1 MFLHRLLPGEGYY
14 CVAMLLPGGGFRHHF
29 HDNLDAAV
37 ANLLALDKGGNTVYI
52 TQAAFSPEKIKEAQA
67 HNRSLPRGL
76 PKDEYRKLAMKTRS
90 QVNTLTLKNF
100 FLDIDCGEK
109 WPLKNQREG
118 CKALQQFI
126 AETGLPMPAVVNS
139 GNGLYAHWILT
150 EPIPTAQWQ
159 TVAYTL
165 KKVVAAYAPAI
176 GADSSR
182 TSDPA
187 SVLRIPGTT
196 NRKPGKEPKPV
207 QLIHDPGD
215 IEFEEFTARLLAA
228 AQKKKVQHQA
238 LLPPKVNTDIN
249 AEFFVHDDVPSD
261 ANLIAD
267 KCAQVSQM
275 RATGGNISEPVWYA
289 CIGIL
294 VHCVNG
300 PEIIHAWSQ
309 GYSGYTSTETD
320 AKIQQWRDAGVGPTT
335 CAKLGSENAGGCI
348 GCPHNG
354 KIKSPIVLGRPEPAK
369 KEVPVEECEP
379 PTGYRRTEEGLF
391 AEEEGRWVR
400 FYDQDLHISC
410 LAYDESLGYEVTTLR
425 HRLPHEG
432 EMECTIRSSLVHDP
446 KALMTILS
454 DNHIKVVGMNEKK
467 KMVGYIES
475 YQAKLQRNRRMT
487 RLLCQMGW
495 KEASGGKPM
504 FVHGRK
510 IYHADG
516 SCEEASLAR
525 NVPKSA
531 EGFRQQGSLEKWSAA
546 TEVFNNRGMEPF
558 AFALLAGFGA
568 PLMKFTGFDGALIS
582 MVGES
587 GAGKTLMLRFNQ
599 SIWGYHND
607 LMMLRDDTKNALV
620 SRLGV
625 YGNLPLVVDEVT
637 NMPGIEI
644 SDFVYKVTQGRDKA
658 RLTKNSEERKLINAW
673 NTLAVTSSNASLIDK
688 LSELKH
694 DASAEINRVFEYPVP
709 EMDCFK
715 GQVASQTYWTIHENF
730 GHAGEVYAKY
740 LVRNIDVVKFAIDK
754 MREKIDLRA
763 KVRGDERYWSAV
775 ASASLVGGAIA
786 KSLGLI
792 KFDVVP
798 PMEWVIK
805 VIRNM
810 RGDKDDLVGDP
821 VGILGQFLDEHASN
835 RLLVK
840 GDYRP
845 RGICT
850 IIEAPRGP
858 LLIRYELDSKI
869 LYLSR
874 AAFKTWV
881 ARRFGSYTQIKTELE
896 KKKILRDANKPK
908 CLGSNTF
915 YDSASQP
922 CWMIDMKNPKLGA
935 VVENL
940 VEVADALAKAPL
952 HLAGKRN

>member
-1 MFLHRLLPGEGYY
+1 
-14 CVAMLLPGGGFRHHF
+14 
-29 HDNLDAAV
+29 
-37 ANLLALDKGGNTVYI
+37 
-52 TQAAFSPEKIKEAQA
+52 
-67 HNRSLPRGL
+67 
-76 PKDEYRKLAMKTRS
+76 
-90 QVNTLTLKNF
+90 
-100 FLDIDCGEK
+100 
-109 WPLKNQREG
+109 
-118 CKALQQFI
+118 
-126 AETGLPMPAVVNS
+126 
-139 GNGLYAHWILT
+139 
-150 EPIPTAQWQ
+150 
-159 TVAYTL
+159 
-165 KKVVAAYAPAI
+165 
-176 GADSSR
+176 
-182 TSDPA
+182 
-187 SVLRIPGTT
+187 
-196 NRKPGKEPKPV
+196 
-207 QLIHDPGD
+207 
-215 IEFEEFTARLLAA
+215 
-228 AQKKKVQHQA
+228 
-238 LLPPKVNTDIN
+238 
-249 AEFFVHDDVPSD
+249 
-261 ANLIAD
+261 
-267 KCAQVSQM
+267 
-275 RATGGNISEPVWYA
+275 
-289 CIGIL
+289 
-294 VHCVNG
+294 
-300 PEIIHAWSQ
+300 
-309 GYSGYTSTETD
+309 
-320 AKIQQWRDAGVGPTT
+320 
-335 CAKLGSENAGGCI
+335 
-348 GCPHNG
+348 
-354 KIKSPIVLGRPEPAK
+354 
-369 KEVPVEECEP
+369 
-379 PTGYRRTEEGLF
+379 
-391 AEEEGRWVR
+391 
-400 FYDQDLHISC
+400 
-410 LAYDESLGYEVTTLR
+410 
-425 HRLPHEG
+425 
-432 EMECTIRSSLVHDP
+432 
-446 KALMTILS
+446 
-454 DNHIKVVGMNEKK
+454 
-467 KMVGYIES
+467 
-475 YQAKLQRNRRMT
+475 MT

-495 KEASGGKPM
+495 KETSGGKPM

-730 GHAGEVYAKY
+730 GHAGEAYAKY

-798 PMEWVIK
+798 TMEWVIK

-881 ARRFGSYTQIKTELE
+881 ARRFGSYTQIKVELE

-940 VEVADALAKAPL
+940 VEVAEALAKAPL
-952 HLAGKRN
+952 HLDGKRK